1 MCGDGT
7 NDVGALIHSHFGVAL
22 LSSGGSN
29 HPEAEQKKKAKLNEA
44 QALTN
49 EVKNASSILRN
60 GNVPY
65 SQSLNNQQSVAN
77 AQVKKYC
84 KLNIERPRKQSSGQ
98 SYSNLFLH

>member
-7 NDVGALIHSHFGVAL
+7 NDVGALKHSHVGVAL

-29 HPEAEQKKKAKLNEA
+29 DPEAEQKKKAKLNEA

-77 AQVKKYC
+77 AQVKHYR
-84 KLNIERPRKQSSGQ
+84 KLNAERPHKHVPGP
-98 SYSNLFLH
+98 F